1 MPNEPQKKPTSRR
14 TSPVGPHSDPWQSRL
29 NPHTEAIWEWR
40 RAHKTLE
47 EIRGLLA
54 TEKGVRVAL
63 STLFSFIEARKRRAV
78 KLALPDLQA
87 KTPQASAQD
96 RGAGP
101 AKTREPAS
109 TAAPAARPTP
119 RTTDPQTDN
128 NGFPLSDRAEVVGRD
143 SAGRPLTRNR
153 PFKGPV

>member
-1 MPNEPQKKPTSRR
+1 MPNEPQKKPTNRR

-54 TEKGVRVAL
+54 SEKGVRVAL

-78 KLALPDLQA
+78 KLALPDLQTKA
-87 KTPQASAQD
+87 PQASAP
-96 RGAGP
+96 GGSATP
-101 AKTREPAS
+101 AKAREPAVP
-109 TAAPAARPTP
+109 AVPAAKPAP
-119 RTTDPQTDN
+119 RTFDPQTDN
-128 NGFPLSDRAEVVGRD
+128 SGFPLSSHSEVVGRD
-143 SAGRPLTRNR
+143 NAGRPLTRNR
-153 PFKGPV
+153 PYRGQV